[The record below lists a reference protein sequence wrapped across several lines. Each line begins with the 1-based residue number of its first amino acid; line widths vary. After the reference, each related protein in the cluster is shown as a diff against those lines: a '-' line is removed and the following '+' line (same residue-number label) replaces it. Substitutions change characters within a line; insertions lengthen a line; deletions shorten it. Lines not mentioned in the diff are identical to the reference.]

1 MTKLPGRRN
10 ARTLENVITR
20 PTILGILF
28 IANVIAL
35 ALTVFVSPW
44 WGVLLAVFVFLDLVA
59 VYDVLIQKKH
69 TLLRIY
75 PILGHARYILESIRP
90 ETQQYFIERNFD
102 GTPFDRDTRSVIYE
116 RAKGLGSKKSFGTE
130 RKITEPGYE
139 YIPHSMAPSH
149 SVNANPRVHLGGPGC
164 TQPYDVSIFNV
175 AAMSF
180 GALSPNAVRAMNKGA
195 AMGGF
200 IHDTGEGSISPYN
213 LEYGADLFWEIGSG
227 YFGCRTADGDFDPDR
242 FSERAALPQVKA
254 TYLKISQGAKP
265 GLGGMLPGDKVD
277 EIIAKTRGVPVGEGV
292 VSPPFHRVYSTPRE
306 LVRFMGVMRELS
318 GGKPVGFKICAGSR
332 IEFLAVCKAMVEED
346 ITPDFIVVDGAEGG
360 TGAAPLEYSDR
371 VGMPL
376 TDGLVLVHNALV
388 GAGLRDRVKI
398 GATGKIVT
406 GFDIVKRMCQG
417 ADFMASARGMMM
429 ATGCIQSQLCHTNEC
444 PVGVATQ
451 NPKRWQAVDVDDK
464 ANRVRNFHDA
474 TVQEA
479 VGMLASMGLENF
491 DQLSPSMLFRRTSD
505 EYAETYAELYNW
517 LEPGELLT
525 GTRFHA
531 WAEDWA
537 LADPERFWY
546 PELHG
551 GAKPAVEPAEE
562 IKTVE
567 LAAMPAGAQAAA
579 SADVHGG
586 SADAEQVAEDMQ
598 DEDAEK

>member
-149 SVNANPRVHLGGPGC
+149 TVNANPRVRLGGAE
-164 TQPYDVSIFNV
+164 TLQPYDVSIFNV

-180 GALSPNAVRAMNKGA
+180 GALSPNAVLAMNKGA

-200 IHDTGEGSISPYN
+200 IHDTGEGSISPYH

-227 YFGCRTADGDFDPDR
+227 YFGCRTEDGDFDPEKFR
-242 FSERAALPQVKA
+242 ERAALPAVKA

-277 EIIAKTRGVPVGEGV
+277 EIIAQTRGVRVGQGV
-292 VSPPFHRVYSTPRE
+292 ISPPFHRVYSTPRE
-306 LVRFMGVMRELS
+306 LVRFMGTMRELS

-371 VGMPL
+371 VGFPL

-406 GFDIVKRMCQG
+406 GFDIIKRMCQG

-451 NPKRWQAVDVDDK
+451 DPKRWKALDVEDK

-517 LEPGELLT
+517 LEPGELLS

-531 WAEDWA
+531 WAEDWE

-551 GAKPAVEPAEE
+551 GTKPKNGKAESVDTVEIAGLRRGAAEE
-562 IKTVE
+562 
-567 LAAMPAGAQAAA
+567 AG
-579 SADVHGG
+579 ADVHGTP
-586 SADAEQVAEDMQ
+586 ADAEKVAEDMQ
-598 DEDAEK
+598 DEDAE

>member
-1 MTKLPGRRN
+1 M
-10 ARTLENVITR
+10 ITR

-149 SVNANPRVHLGGPGC
+149 TVNANPRVRLGGAE
-164 TQPYDVSIFNV
+164 TLQPYDVSIFNV

-180 GALSPNAVRAMNKGA
+180 GALSPNAVLAMNKGA

-200 IHDTGEGSISPYN
+200 IHDTGEGSISPYH

-227 YFGCRTADGDFDPDR
+227 YFGCRTEDGDFDPEKFR
-242 FSERAALPQVKA
+242 ERAALPAVKA

-277 EIIAKTRGVPVGEGV
+277 EIIAQTRGVRVGQGV
-292 VSPPFHRVYSTPRE
+292 ISPPFHRVYSTPRE
-306 LVRFMGVMRELS
+306 LVRFMGTMRELS

-371 VGMPL
+371 VGFPL

-406 GFDIVKRMCQG
+406 GFDIIKRMCQG

-451 NPKRWQAVDVDDK
+451 DPKRWKALDVEDK

-517 LEPGELLT
+517 LEPGELLS

-531 WAEDWA
+531 WAEDWE

-551 GAKPAVEPAEE
+551 GTKPKNGKAESVDTVEIAGLRPGAAEE
-562 IKTVE
+562 
-567 LAAMPAGAQAAA
+567 AG
-579 SADVHGG
+579 ADVHGTPG
-586 SADAEQVAEDMQ
+586 DAEKVAEDMQ
-598 DEDAEK
+598 DEDAE